1 MSSQGDSIVKEP
13 NKKRQAREMY
23 DHTALNVSLATS
35 IKQVRD
41 LENPSIKDLITFFT
55 NYIETQLEKEKNER
69 DELHVR
75 LSDVEEKSE
84 KHEKQ
89 ITDLQDVTYS
99 MQISSTQTNNTIE
112 DCEFSL
118 HKLEQKNIDNDV
130 FISLIPFSPNAQE
143 ITEKLLSLCDV
154 PLDSL
159 KNSYSFAMRPVQKPA
174 ANSTANSQSSRAPK
188 YAMVIS
194 FDTVSTKMR
203 FLTNRSKN
211 GPIKWSQ
218 VTTECPQD
226 CLDISLKCMNR
237 LSTFNLKVLREL
249 NIAKGK
255 GAITSFNMHNNLF
268 RVKVKE
274 KDPWR
279 LIGTEANLAHFL
291 PQDVSMAN

>member
-1 MSSQGDSIVKEP
+1 VFILEGDTIVKEP
-13 NKKRQAREMY
+13 NKC
-23 DHTALNVSLATS
+23 DNTVLNISLATS

-55 NYIETQLEKEKNER
+55 NYVETQLEKENSER

-75 LSDVEEKSE
+75 LNNVEEKSE
-84 KHEKQ
+84 KHKKQ
-89 ITDLQDVTYS
+89 ITDLQDITNS

-130 FISLIPFSPNAQE
+130 FISLIPFSSNAQE
-143 ITEKLLSLCDV
+143 IIEKLLSLCDI

-159 KNSYSFAMRPVQKPA
+159 KNSYSFAKRPLQKP
-174 ANSTANSQSSRAPK
+174 TANNTAHSQLSQAPK

-194 FDTVSTKMR
+194 FDTVNTKMR
-203 FLTNRSKN
+203 YLANRSKN
-211 GPIKWSQ
+211 GLIKWSQ
-218 VTTECPQD
+218 VPTECPQD
-226 CLDISLKCMNR
+226 CRDISLKCMNR

-255 GAITSFNMHNNLF
+255 GTITSFNMHNNLF
-268 RVKVKE
+268 RAKVKE

-279 LIGTEANLAHFL
+279 LIGTETILAHFL